1 SSLWQR
7 CVLLGPIDI
16 GLREWFADHRKA
28 RHELLEPDSRG
39 PLLHPFVPN
48 AAVELVRVVLA
59 PIPEDD
65 RTRRECVDFEQKRYE
80 LLKAGL
86 AQRVSIPNEHTAVR
100 RGGNLAGQTLPHEEH
115 WPKVLGVSMRC
126 HPLGSQQDEGETVPA
141 GRLDVLFGVCSKA
154 VERGGAAP
162 SGAVERNEHP
172 R

>member
-1 SSLWQR
+1 SPSRRRPRSRGPLSRWPDPRPRHTGLRGVGERQRPPRPRARSRSSLWQR

-100 RGGNLAGQTLPHEEH
+100 RGGNLAGQTLPHE
-115 WPKVLGVSMRC
+115 
-126 HPLGSQQDEGETVPA
+126 
-141 GRLDVLFGVCSKA
+141 
-154 VERGGAAP
+154 
-162 SGAVERNEHP
+162 
-172 R
+172 